1 MPRARSSMEVVE
13 IKLAAPSPDVTKEN
27 MKPKV
32 KESTENMKPKVKES
46 TKNTKVCTNNK
57 RLNHFCINL
66 L

>member
-1 MPRARSSMEVVE
+1 MPRARPRSSMEVVE
-13 IKLAAPSPDVTKEN
+13 IKLAAASPDVTK
-27 MKPKV
+27 
-32 KESTENMKPKVKES
+32 ENMKPKVKES